1 MAYHLIDGSAHAFW
15 ETFKIQR
22 GGDGVVPGGLFV
34 DPAVDLLRGD
44 PFPDPSGHIVQDRH
58 VHFGA
63 LPDGR
68 DLCGLL
74 DHTAGGDNLALIA
87 VPGQLRLRKCMEISS
102 LSEICL
108 LNQGI
113 LSIAQ
118 DVQMEKVL
126 LFSIRKLIMV

>member
-74 DHTAGGDNLALIA
+74 DHTAGGDNVALIA
-87 VPGQLRLRKCMEISS
+87 VPGQFLVKIIVTFFILDSAAAPAGIIAVEKMHGNQ
-102 LSEICL
+102 L
-108 LNQGI
+108 LI
-113 LSIAQ
+113 
-118 DVQMEKVL
+118 
-126 LFSIRKLIMV
+126 